1 MPKFNYTA
9 LNKEGK
15 KESSSLEAASVLE
28 AGHWL
33 KQQGLMPIDLR
44 EAGGGS
50 FLAGLKEMS
59 AISLA
64 QKIVFI
70 QNLSI
75 MLKAGISAARAL
87 KIITQQTHNA
97 KFKKVLDNLAS
108 AVEAGKSLH
117 EAMAEFPG
125 VFSYIFIS
133 MIKVGEVSGGLDKS
147 LEYLSIQLTREA
159 DLKSKVRG
167 AMIYPLVI
175 VGAMVLIGILMAIF
189 VLPKLVG
196 VFKEANVDLPFL
208 TRILIGFTDFFS
220 AHIILAPLVLILIV
234 GAVVAALF
242 SASGKQILAAAVIK
256 MPILGLVAIKINLAR
271 FSRVLSSL
279 LKSGIPIVEGLQVA
293 SESVGNPSYKTILAE
308 ASSQVKLGKP
318 LTSVLAANEKLFP
331 YIVVQM
337 LEVGEET
344 GTMETIL
351 EQLAQH
357 FETEVDDT
365 LKNLSSIVEPLLL
378 LVIGAVVGLLA
389 AALILPIYNISQT
402 IQ

>member
-1 MPKFNYTA
+1 MPKFTYTA
-9 LNKEGK
+9 LNKQGK
-15 KESSSLEAASVLE
+15 KESSSIDAGSVFE
-28 AGHWL
+28 AGHLL
-33 KQQGLMPIDLR
+33 KQQGLMPLDLR
-44 EAGGGS
+44 EAGGSS
-50 FLAGLKEMS
+50 FFAGIREMS
-59 AISLA
+59 SISLA

-70 QNLSI
+70 QNLGI

-87 KIITQQTHNA
+87 KIISQQTKNP
-97 KFKKVLDNLAS
+97 KFKKVAEALAS
-108 AVEAGKSLH
+108 GVEAGKSLH
-117 EAMAEFPG
+117 EAMAEFPQ

-133 MIKVGEVSGGLDKS
+133 MIKVGEVSGSLDKS
-147 LEYLSIQLTREA
+147 LEYLSLQLQREA

-189 VLPKLVG
+189 VLPKLIG
-196 VFKEANVDLPFL
+196 VFKEANVALPLL

-220 AHIILAPLVLILIV
+220 AHIILAPLVLSLI
-234 GAVVAALF
+234 VAALVAAAF
-242 SASGKQILAAAVIK
+242 SAAGKRLFAAAVIK
-256 MPILGLVAIKINLAR
+256 MPILGSVAIKINLAR

-279 LKSGIPIVEGLQVA
+279 LKSGLPIVEGLQVA
-293 SESVGNPSYKTILAE
+293 SESVGNPAYQAILAE
-308 ASSQVKLGKP
+308 AASQVKLGKP
-318 LTSVLAANEKLFP
+318 LTSVLANNQKLFP

-357 FETEVDDT
+357 FEAEVDDT
-365 LKNLSSIVEPLLL
+365 LKNLSSIIEPLLL